1 MTRAHRI
8 SRDRAEEIAVMA
20 LAHIASRPDLLGRYL
35 DLTGLRPDGLR
46 KAATEPGFLAGT
58 LAFLLAHEP
67 DLFDFAEAAE
77 LHPEEIA
84 EAARQLGANEVHQEG

>member
-1 MTRAHRI
+1 MIRARRI

-20 LAHIASRPDLLGRYL
+20 LGHIASRPDLLGRYL

-46 KAATEPGFLAGT
+46 QAASEPGFLAGT
-58 LAFLLAHEP
+58 LTFLLAHEP

-77 LHPEEIA
+77 LHPEEVV
-84 EAARQLGANEVHQEG
+84 EAARQLGAKELPQVG